1 MMVRWTRL
9 AVHDLDA
16 AYEYIAQSSPD
27 AALNIVERIEAAVAA
42 LTHHPRIGRAG
53 RVSGTRELVV
63 TGTPFIVA
71 YRTAASGIDVL
82 AVMHGARM
90 WPDRF

>member
-16 AYEYIAQSSPD
+16 AYEYIAQDSPG
-27 AALNIVERIEAAVAA
+27 AARHIVERIEAAVAA
-42 LTHHPRIGRAG
+42 LTHHPGIGRAG

-63 TGTPFIVA
+63 TGTPFIIA
-71 YRTAASGIDVL
+71 YRSAARSIEIL